1 MMRALIQRVGLAL
14 ALALLVTASGCGSLL
29 GRANDGVVMVADDD
43 PKMLAAIDKARATAD
58 TFIAALNAPKPTQS
72 EFAVKLGVKDGEKV
86 EHMWLSPVR
95 FEGGRFHGVIN
106 NDAELVRTVKLG
118 DTVTAEKSEISDWM
132 YVQDGKLVGG
142 YTIRVL
148 RDQMGEAERKEM
160 DQSLPFKVE

>member
-1 MMRALIQRVGLAL
+1 MRALTQVVGSML
-14 ALALLVTASGCGSLL
+14 ALALLLPASGCGSLL
-29 GRANDGVVMVADDD
+29 GRSKDDVIMVADDD
-43 PKMLAAIDKARATAD
+43 PKMLAAIDKARSTAD
-58 TFIAALNAPKPTQS
+58 TFIAALNAPMPSQA

-95 FEGGRFHGVIN
+95 FEGGKFHGVIN

-132 YVQDGKLVGG
+132 YVQDGRLVGG

-148 RDQMGEAERKEM
+148 RDQMGESERKEM